1 MSGDHV
7 TSLEEFDTTGM
18 DSVWLAI
25 KILRKTNDYRRTKLS
40 KMEVA
45 RDEVVPSMVDEVIE
59 RKMLGPE
66 VVQWTKDIV
75 DLIRRWMTTTPG
87 WIKEIKLVGGSL
99 RLPSY
104 SNHSKKGYRTHSK
117 LKSTPEHSGKFSTR
131 YTVVV
136 M

>member
-7 TSLEEFDTTGM
+7 TSLEEFDTTDM

-25 KILRKTNDYRRTKLS
+25 KILRKTNGYRS
-40 KMEVA
+40 IEVSPYEILEG
-45 RDEVVPSMVDEVIE
+45 RQCRSPLCWDKVIE

-87 WIKEIKLVGGSL
+87 WIKEERMDEVPKERKAKPTNCWTL
-99 RLPSY
+99 
-104 SNHSKKGYRTHSK
+104 
-117 LKSTPEHSGKFSTR
+117 
-131 YTVVV
+131 
-136 M
+136 